1 MADTPKLILIDGSS
15 FLYRAYYAA
24 KGGFSTRAGI
34 PTGAVLILTRMLKG
48 LIKDYP
54 GHKMLVT
61 FDAGGK
67 TFRSELYPDYKAN
80 RPPMPDDLRAQ
91 LEYVHK
97 IAGALGLPVIQER
110 GVEADDVLGSYALT
124 GLSSGFEVVI
134 CTGDKDLCQLVRPGI
149 TIRDTL
155 KNAVYDE
162 QGVKEKYGVEPC
174 HIVDYL
180 ALKGDAADNIP
191 GLPGVGDV
199 TALAVINSL
208 GGIEEIKESID
219 KVKDLNFRGAR
230 TFADKFL
237 KNYELVKLSYDL
249 ASIKTDLPLPL
260 SLEDI
265 KPPKKDL
272 EALLEVYQTLEFHR
286 FYEEEITEAKGG
298 KAEDLDRGR
307 PGYMKGTA
315 LFGHAKPKEDEGAG
329 GRQELPLYEQTSCS
343 LILNKEEL
351 DAFVAKIKEEG
362 KFSLFIIPDGEDF
375 HRGKAAGAAL
385 AVKDQAVYIPLRHSY
400 LGMPALLPKED
411 FARALN
417 EVLSDPKI
425 KKYGYDVKT
434 QLLGAQSL
442 GLEISSFDA
451 DAMLMAHLI
460 DSAQNFELGALCSR
474 YLGISLPDL
483 KNLVGTG
490 IKNRINAGSTDVHQ
504 ALPYMAQRA
513 RCAYLL
519 CEDLKIALD
528 EVKNGASLLTKLEI
542 PCAGALYRMEQRG
555 AYVNSAE
562 LHKQNDNLT
571 VQLKDIEKQIYT
583 SAGRKFNIA
592 SPKQLG
598 TVLFDYLHIPYP
610 KKAKLNAD
618 GSYSYSTAE
627 EILTQVGE
635 RYDIANLV
643 LRYRALSKLISTY
656 TEKLPSLIDS
666 QSRIYT
672 SFNLAGTVTGRLS
685 SANPNLQNIPAR
697 TPEGKNIRKA
707 FCAPCGYKIL
717 SADYSQIELRL
728 IAHFSGDP
736 NLTAAF
742 VRGEDIHKATA
753 SQVLGIPLDEVTARQ
768 RSSAK
773 ATNFGLM
780 YGMSAHGLSVQTGM
794 SYKEAQTYMDNYFAR
809 YPLIKEYLEQV
820 KAEAAEKG
828 YIETLF
834 GRRVT
839 IPGIKSSS
847 GQAVRGAQRAAI
859 NAPMQGSAAD
869 IIKQAMVRLDEYIRS
884 LGDDRL
890 FMTLQVHD
898 ELVFEVKEDF
908 AREAA
913 EKIVEIMQGA
923 ARLNVPLVVEAG
935 IADNWAAAH

>member
-34 PTGAVLILTRMLKG
+34 PTGAALILTRMLKG
-48 LIKDYP
+48 LIKDYG
-54 GHKMLVT
+54 GHKMLIT

-67 TFRSELYPDYKAN
+67 TFRSELYREYKAN

-91 LEYVHK
+91 LEFVHK
-97 IAGALGLPVIQER
+97 IAKALGLPVIEER
-110 GVEADDVLGSYALT
+110 GVEADDVLGSYALN

-162 QGVKEKYGVEPC
+162 QGVKEKYGVQPC
-174 HIVDYL
+174 HIVDFL

-208 GGIEEIKESID
+208 GGIRDIKESID
-219 KVKDLNFRGAR
+219 RVKELNFRGAR
-230 TFADKFL
+230 TFAQKFL
-237 KNYELVKLSYDL
+237 KNYDLVKLSYDL
-249 ASIKTDLPLPL
+249 AMIKTDLALPVKL
-260 SLEDI
+260 DDI
-265 KPPKKDL
+265 KPPIKDRQ
-272 EALLEVYQTLEFHR
+272 ALLDIYQTLEFHR
-286 FYEEEITEAKGG
+286 FYEEEIAEANGG

-307 PGYMKGTA
+307 PGYMKGTP
-315 LFGHAKPKEDEGAG
+315 LHGHSRAKSEDDAG
-329 GRQELPLYEQTSCS
+329 GRELPLYEQTECS
-343 LILNKEEL
+343 LILTKEEL
-351 DAFVAKIKEEG
+351 DSFVAKIKEEG
-362 KFSLFIIPDGEDF
+362 KFSLFVIPDGEDF
-375 HRGKAAGAAL
+375 HHSKAAGVAL
-385 AVKDQAVYIPLRHSY
+385 AVKDRSAYIPLRHSY
-400 LGMPALLPKED
+400 LGMPALLPPED
-411 FARALN
+411 CARALN
-417 EVLSDPKI
+417 EVLADQKI

-442 GLEISSFDA
+442 GLEIPSFDA

-460 DSAQNFELGALCSR
+460 DSAQNFELGALSGR
-474 YLGISLPDL
+474 YLGISLMDL
-483 KNLVGTG
+483 KNLVGSG
-490 IKNRINAGSTDVHQ
+490 VKNRINAGSTDVYH

-513 RCAYLL
+513 KCAYLL
-519 CEDLKIALD
+519 CEDLKIALS
-528 EVKNGASLLTKLEI
+528 EVKNGESLLTCLEI
-542 PCAGALYRMEQRG
+542 PCAEALYRMEKRG
-555 AYVNSAE
+555 AYVNSSE
-562 LHKQNDNLT
+562 LHRQNDNLS

-627 EILTQVGE
+627 EILTLVGE

-666 QSRIYT
+666 RGRIFT
-672 SFNLAGTVTGRLS
+672 SFNPAGTVTGRLS

-707 FCAPCGYKIL
+707 FCAPQGYKIL

-742 VRGEDIHKATA
+742 IRGEDIHKATA

-780 YGMSAHGLSVQTGM
+780 YGMSAHGLSAQTGM
-794 SYKEAQTYMDNYFAR
+794 GYKEAQIYMENYFAR
-809 YPLIKEYLEQV
+809 YPLIKEYLDKV
-820 KAEAAEKG
+820 KDEAAQNG
-828 YIETLF
+828 YIETLS

-839 IPGIKSSS
+839 IPGIKSAS

-869 IIKQAMVRLDEYIRS
+869 IIKCAMVRLDEYIRS

-908 AREAA
+908 AQEAE
-913 EKIVEIMQGA
+913 EKIKEIMQGA
-923 ARLNVPLVVEAG
+923 ASLNVPLVVETG
-935 IADNWAAAH
+935 LADNWADAH